1 MIGKVTGKRGEK
13 NGECSITGSRR
24 SNVLEFNLRDFTCSL
39 CKKKEK
45 EIRKLKL
52 EQDKMWKST
61 TENIWVSDQSRD
73 KQIENLQKDLK
84 DMYME
89 RSVVRNI
96 SVPKKYFMTRTFNE
110 KRGKKK
116 ELADYVAAVA
126 LKTIASELPEEE
138 RTPEVIENVIIPKIK
153 EKLNESCIRL

>member
-73 KQIENLQKDLK
+73 KQIENLDSKNKKLIEARDRLL
-84 DMYME
+84 
-89 RSVVRNI
+89 
-96 SVPKKYFMTRTFNE
+96 PKLMS
-110 KRGKKK
+110 G
-116 ELADYVAAVA
+116 
-126 LKTIASELPEEE
+126 
-138 RTPEVIENVIIPKIK
+138 EVEA
-153 EKLNESCIRL
+153 

>member
-1 MIGKVTGKRGEK
+1 MVNVALLVVAGATFL
-13 NGECSITGSRR
+13 NSISVILLAVYAR
-24 SNVLEFNLRDFTCSL
+24 
-39 CKKKEK
+39 KKEK

-126 LKTIASELPEEE
+126 LKTIASELP
-138 RTPEVIENVIIPKIK
+138 
-153 EKLNESCIRL
+153 

>member
-1 MIGKVTGKRGEK
+1 MVNVALLVVAGATFL
-13 NGECSITGSRR
+13 NSISVILLAVYAR
-24 SNVLEFNLRDFTCSL
+24 
-39 CKKKEK
+39 KKEK

-126 LKTIASELPEEE
+126 GEL
-138 RTPEVIENVIIPKIK
+138 RAT
-153 EKLNESCIRL
+153 EKGRY

>member
-1 MIGKVTGKRGEK
+1 MVNVALLVVAGATFL
-13 NGECSITGSRR
+13 NSISVILLAVYAR
-24 SNVLEFNLRDFTCSL
+24 
-39 CKKKEK
+39 KKEK

-138 RTPEVIENVIIPKIK
+138 QTPEMIESVIIPKIK
-153 EKLNESCIRL
+153 EKLYESGIKF

>member
-1 MIGKVTGKRGEK
+1 MKR
-13 NGECSITGSRR
+13 
-24 SNVLEFNLRDFTCSL
+24 
-39 CKKKEK
+39 
-45 EIRKLKL
+45 
-52 EQDKMWKST
+52 EQEMQKSAI
-61 TENIWVSDQSRD
+61 ENIWVSDRRRD

-84 DMYME
+84 DMYIE
-89 RSVVRNI
+89 KSAVRNI
-96 SVPKKYFMTRTFNE
+96 SITKKYFMTRTFNE
-110 KRGKKK
+110 KRRKKK

>member
-1 MIGKVTGKRGEK
+1 MVNVALLVVAGATFL
-13 NGECSITGSRR
+13 NSISVILLAVYAR
-24 SNVLEFNLRDFTCSL
+24 
-39 CKKKEK
+39 KKEK

-116 ELADYVAAVA
+116 ELADYSIP
-126 LKTIASELPEEE
+126 KWTQHGRYNKFPNSESELVEFLK
-138 RTPEVIENVIIPKIK
+138 EVQR
-153 EKLNESCIRL
+153 ESK

>member
-1 MIGKVTGKRGEK
+1 MVNVALLVVAGATFL
-13 NGECSITGSRR
+13 NSISVILLAVYAR
-24 SNVLEFNLRDFTCSL
+24 
-39 CKKKEK
+39 KKEK

-138 RTPEVIENVIIPKIK
+138 ADARGHRECYHTQNQGKIK
-153 EKLNESCIRL
+153 

>member
-1 MIGKVTGKRGEK
+1 MVNVALLVVAGATFL
-13 NGECSITGSRR
+13 NSISVILLAVYAR
-24 SNVLEFNLRDFTCSL
+24 
-39 CKKKEK
+39 KKEK

-96 SVPKKYFMTRTFNE
+96 SVPKKYFMGGIWLLSSRV
-110 KRGKKK
+110 KRFI
-116 ELADYVAAVA
+116 LQN
-126 LKTIASELPEEE
+126 T
-138 RTPEVIENVIIPKIK
+138 
-153 EKLNESCIRL
+153 ESARCQ

>member
-1 MIGKVTGKRGEK
+1 MVNVALLVVAGATFL
-13 NGECSITGSRR
+13 NSISVILLAVYAR
-24 SNVLEFNLRDFTCSL
+24 
-39 CKKKEK
+39 KKEK

-126 LKTIASELPEEE
+126 LKTIASELPEE

>member
-1 MIGKVTGKRGEK
+1 MVNVALLVVAGATFL
-13 NGECSITGSRR
+13 NSISVILLAVYAR
-24 SNVLEFNLRDFTCSL
+24 
-39 CKKKEK
+39 KKEK

-126 LKTIASELPEEE
+126 LKTIVSELPEEE

>member
-1 MIGKVTGKRGEK
+1 MVNVALLVVAGATFL
-13 NGECSITGSRR
+13 NSISVILLAVYAR
-24 SNVLEFNLRDFTCSL
+24 
-39 CKKKEK
+39 KKEK

-73 KQIENLQKDLK
+73 KQIENLRKDLK

-96 SVPKKYFMTRTFNE
+96 SVPKKYFMGGSWLLSSRV
-110 KRGKKK
+110 KRFI
-116 ELADYVAAVA
+116 LQN
-126 LKTIASELPEEE
+126 T
-138 RTPEVIENVIIPKIK
+138 
-153 EKLNESCIRL
+153 ESARCQ

>member
-1 MIGKVTGKRGEK
+1 MVNVALLVVAGATFL
-13 NGECSITGSRR
+13 NSISVILLAVYAR
-24 SNVLEFNLRDFTCSL
+24 
-39 CKKKEK
+39 KKEK

-110 KRGKKK
+110 KRGKKHRGSCK
-116 ELADYVAAVA
+116 SW
-126 LKTIASELPEEE
+126 LKK
-138 RTPEVIENVIIPKIK
+138 R
-153 EKLNESCIRL
+153 

>member
-1 MIGKVTGKRGEK
+1 MVNVALLVVAGATFL
-13 NGECSITGSRR
+13 NSISVILLAVYAR
-24 SNVLEFNLRDFTCSL
+24 
-39 CKKKEK
+39 KKEK
-45 EIRKLKL
+45 EIRIAGTVPRGKTK
-52 EQDKMWKST
+52 EEDKMWRST

>member
-1 MIGKVTGKRGEK
+1 MVNVALLVVAGATFL
-13 NGECSITGSRR
+13 NSISVILLAVYAR
-24 SNVLEFNLRDFTCSL
+24 
-39 CKKKEK
+39 KKEK

-110 KRGKKK
+110 KRGKEKGISRLCGCCCFK
-116 ELADYVAAVA
+116 NNSV
-126 LKTIASELPEEE
+126 
-138 RTPEVIENVIIPKIK
+138 RTSRGRTDARGHRECYHTQNQGKIK
-153 EKLNESCIRL
+153 

>member
-1 MIGKVTGKRGEK
+1 MIGKVTGKRGE
-13 NGECSITGSRR
+13 NSISVILLAVYAR
-24 SNVLEFNLRDFTCSL
+24 
-39 CKKKEK
+39 KKEK

-110 KRGKKK
+110 K
-116 ELADYVAAVA
+116 ADYVAAVA

>member
-1 MIGKVTGKRGEK
+1 MVNVALLVVAGATFL
-13 NGECSITGSRR
+13 NSISVILLAVYAR
-24 SNVLEFNLRDFTCSL
+24 
-39 CKKKEK
+39 KKEK

-84 DMYME
+84 DMYIE
-89 RSVVRNI
+89 KSAVRNI
-96 SVPKKYFMTRTFNE
+96 SITKKYFMTRTFNE
-110 KRGKKK
+110 KRRKKK
-116 ELADYVAAVA
+116 ELADYVATVA

-138 RTPEVIENVIIPKIK
+138 QTPEMIESVIIPKIK
-153 EKLNESCIRL
+153 EKLYESGIKL

>member
-1 MIGKVTGKRGEK
+1 MVNVALLVVAGATFL
-13 NGECSITGSRR
+13 NSISVILLAVYAR
-24 SNVLEFNLRDFTCSL
+24 
-39 CKKKEK
+39 KKEK

-96 SVPKKYFMTRTFNE
+96 SVTVRKKIFKNWQITSLRMRE
-110 KRGKKK
+110 PGKRRKMVPWQNQ
-116 ELADYVAAVA
+116 ELVKAA
-126 LKTIASELPEEE
+126 IA
-138 RTPEVIENVIIPKIK
+138 
-153 EKLNESCIRL
+153 IREICRFRNQCRKN